1 MIKADLHIHSHYSS
15 DGEFKIIDI
24 INKCLAQNI
33 DTFSLTDHNSV
44 KGVQEAAD
52 GAQQAGI
59 RFIPGIEIDC
69 NYEGV
74 NLHLLGY
81 HIDWKSYDFLLL
93 EEDIASKVMNSFS
106 EMIDNLH
113 RLGFTI
119 EADAVLDQANVK
131 LPSGEL
137 IAEVMLN
144 SDIYASPLLSPY
156 MKGGKRSDMPYI
168 NFYLDYF
175 AQGKPAFVPI
185 QYMSFRHAVEMIKD
199 NGGIPI
205 VAHPGLNLK
214 GREQIA
220 EKLLDNGAKGLEVFN
235 NYHQSNQISYFASL
249 VQRQKAIMTC
259 GSDFHGKT
267 KPLINIGQFNFEGQ
281 FEDYLKESIYLHLYN
296 NNSSLS
302 FELT

>member
-137 IAEVMLN
+137 IA
-144 SDIYASPLLSPY
+144 
-156 MKGGKRSDMPYI
+156 
-168 NFYLDYF
+168 
-175 AQGKPAFVPI
+175 GKPAFVPI

>member
-1 MIKADLHIHSHYSS
+1 
-15 DGEFKIIDI
+15 
-24 INKCLAQNI
+24 
-33 DTFSLTDHNSV
+33 
-44 KGVQEAAD
+44 
-52 GAQQAGI
+52 
-59 RFIPGIEIDC
+59 
-69 NYEGV
+69 
-74 NLHLLGY
+74 
-81 HIDWKSYDFLLL
+81 
-93 EEDIASKVMNSFS
+93 
-106 EMIDNLH
+106 
-113 RLGFTI
+113 
-119 EADAVLDQANVK
+119 
-131 LPSGEL
+131 
-137 IAEVMLN
+137 
-144 SDIYASPLLSPY
+144 
-156 MKGGKRSDMPYI
+156 MPYI

-281 FEDYLKESIYLHLYN
+281 FEDYLKESIHLHLYN